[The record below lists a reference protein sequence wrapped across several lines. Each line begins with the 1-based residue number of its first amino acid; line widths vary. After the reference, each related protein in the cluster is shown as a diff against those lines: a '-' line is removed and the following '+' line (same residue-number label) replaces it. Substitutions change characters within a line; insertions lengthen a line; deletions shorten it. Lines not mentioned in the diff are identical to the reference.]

1 MNGLILLGACGLAA
15 LVLVAL
21 AVAWWEHRK
30 RLVEMQRRL
39 AWSEQS
45 RFMAEQQAGEAT
57 ARLAAI
63 GRALD
68 TRRQALGAAPAPARR
83 IDPVWHDTEPMIGV
97 RGGDTVPDFAETMP
111 IEVDALPPR

>member
-1 MNGLILLGACGLAA
+1 MNGVVILGACGLAA
-15 LVLVAL
+15 LVGVAAL
-21 AVAWWEHRK
+21 VAWWERSK
-30 RLVEMQRRL
+30 RLVELQRRL

-45 RFMAEQQAGEAT
+45 RFMAEQQAGEVT

-68 TRRQALGAAPAPARR
+68 TRRRAVAGATPPPRVE
-83 IDPVWHDTEPMIGV
+83 PVWHDTEPMIGS
-97 RGGDTVPDFAETMP
+97 RGGDAVRDFAETMP